1 MKKTNDNKT
10 DVCLNNLEQRLK
22 LDQLVASRREK
33 IKPITARVS
42 FCYVTI
48 IFNFVKQTEA
58 YNKLITSILN
68 VHCGLPYLNYK
79 WL

>member
-1 MKKTNDNKT
+1 MNNTNDKKTDA
-10 DVCLNNLEQRLK
+10 CLNNLEQRLK

-48 IFNFVKQTEA
+48 VLNFSLQTDT
-58 YNKLITSILN
+58 YNKVVTSILN
-68 VHCGLPYLNYK
+68 VLYGFALL
-79 WL
+79 